1 MNESDERRPDNPDLD
16 RLLRTAGPR
25 VKPPQDVE
33 REVRAAVHG
42 EWQAVVAART
52 RRRRFVQAAV
62 AAGLAAVAVTVWL
75 LNRQP
80 PERAVVAAVERTLD
94 GTVVRAG
101 GLAGER
107 PLTLNQPLRAGDALL
122 TSAAGGAS
130 LRLVGGVSLRIDG
143 NSAVRLAA
151 VDDIV
156 ITSGALY
163 IDAGATPDQQN
174 HLRVETPAGVV
185 QHVGTQYEVRVL
197 DTGTRI
203 RVREG
208 RVQVS
213 ATAGRLLVGEAGTQL
228 TILPDGEVHSEA
240 VARSGEEWNWIG
252 QVVPAYLIEN
262 RPLTEFLQWASRELG
277 EDIAYATPASR
288 AEAAGIRLRGSIE
301 GLTPGSALA
310 AVLSTTRLVSSEK
323 NGQILIELPPGS
335 N

>member
-1 MNESDERRPDNPDLD
+1 MNASDELPPDNPDLD

-25 VKPPQDVE
+25 VRPPQDVE

-42 EWQAVVAART
+42 EWQAVVATRM
-52 RRRRFVQAAV
+52 RRRRFLQAAV
-62 AAGLAAVAVTVWL
+62 AASLAAVAVTVLL

-80 PERAVVAAVERTLD
+80 PGHAVVAAVERTLD
-94 GTVVRAG
+94 GTVVRSGDLPA
-101 GLAGER
+101 ER
-107 PLTLNQPLRAGDALL
+107 PLTLNQELRAGDTLL

-130 LRLVGGVSLRIDG
+130 LRLAGSVSLRIDG

-151 VDDIV
+151 ADDIV

-163 IDAGATPDQQN
+163 VDAGATPDQQN

-185 QHVGTQYEVRVL
+185 QHAGTQYEVRVL
-197 DTGTRI
+197 DSGTRI

-208 RVQVS
+208 RVRVS
-213 ATAGRLLVGEAGTQL
+213 AAGGHLIVGEAGTQL

-240 VARSGEEWNWIG
+240 VARSGEAWNWVG

-301 GLTPGSALA
+301 GLTPGAALA
-310 AVLSTTRLVSSEK
+310 AVLSTTRLVSLEK